1 MHFKCSAREKSRVS
15 LLFERSKEEE
25 EVEEEEEAEEEKEEA
40 EAEEDKNALEVLVG
54 TAGVFGGGG
63 GPHRWVATLSS
74 GIPRGG
80 IFRAL
85 LRIKVPNGVRL
96 VLVTMGD
103 SNMNST
109 GLPELSCCFEEEE
122 EEEEDEERPTLCC

>member
-25 EVEEEEEAEEEKEEA
+25 EVEAEAKEA
-40 EAEEDKNALEVLVG
+40 EAKEDKNSLEVLVG

-103 SNMNST
+103 SNMNSV
-109 GLPELSCCFEEEE
+109 GLPELSCCCFEE

>member
-25 EVEEEEEAEEEKEEA
+25 EVEAEAKEA
-40 EAEEDKNALEVLVG
+40 EAKEDKNALEVLVG

-103 SNMNST
+103 SNMNSV

-122 EEEEDEERPTLCC
+122 EEDEERPTLCC

>member
-25 EVEEEEEAEEEKEEA
+25 EVEAEAKEA
-40 EAEEDKNALEVLVG
+40 EAKEDKNALEVLVG

-103 SNMNST
+103 SNMNSV
-109 GLPELSCCFEEEE
+109 GLPELSCCFEEK
-122 EEEEDEERPTLCC
+122 EEEDEERPTLCC